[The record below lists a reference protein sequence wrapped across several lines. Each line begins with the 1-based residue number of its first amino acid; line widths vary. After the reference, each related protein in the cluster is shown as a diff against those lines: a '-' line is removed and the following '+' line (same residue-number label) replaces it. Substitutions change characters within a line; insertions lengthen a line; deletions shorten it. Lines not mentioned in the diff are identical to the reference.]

1 MSEQKLS
8 EAHRTK
14 EEEDEN
20 TGTNTEPSGDTAE
33 EPPEEDGEPGKDEEG
48 LQAVGSPPD
57 VLETVEETATQADLL
72 DDAVQLKEL
81 QIPQMAENIGNST
94 ATVKVVLV
102 PDGHV
107 MTVAFAIGLSIQEL
121 KCHLASELRVPV
133 EVLQISLDGR
143 VVEEQQSLM
152 ELGVRPHSSTRMEM
166 SSTDPSSH
174 PLCPLRPQEHDS
186 MRDVITVEVL
196 TDEGLFQEVVVEIE
210 RPRQQKAFLGG
221 YRHRLTGAEYH
232 HAAIQTLPKRRLD
245 RGVVTFSHDT
255 QTVQLKSQAQQ
266 CPVSVAT
273 QMTGISCYISC
284 MNDELVTP
292 RKYTTADEYHDRRL
306 RAVICLQSFT
316 RRWLAQQAVDRLKK
330 ERQRRLTWLQM
341 QERKRREE
349 KEEQLR
355 DRRQRWTNPE
365 RREDLNL
372 LYHALEKWRREE
384 EQQINSFLRGAERK
398 AALCLLL
405 EQETELIA
413 TIGRHH
419 ITFQNNNYDKIIQ
432 HLLDKAVAPHQ
443 WRAADGR
450 LIEMDNLHTIRA
462 RELRDLY
469 SNISLFTVS
478 QEQRSHILMTLK
490 HTVNEHKCLLTRDI
504 VDLID
509 REVDLMKRGVQTRNL
524 EGLRKRICTLFLQYI
539 KTQAFNPAVSK
550 LLKARKE
557 SCLSVIVCL
566 TLENEYHCVTRC
578 LSQVPQNP
586 SELNKDVLL
595 CRSCQRY
602 LRSTNFIA
610 FAKGLSTRCKDCTRL
625 DNIARPRNDFS
636 CYQSILRRL
645 IVAEQQL
652 SKESKIPF
660 LLKVEDIRYLIEVV
674 WLSQSALNASSD
686 LYNLMLVRWE
696 HQKDW
701 SPWNCILLSKEEASA
716 HFEVED
722 VNKAYEMTFIHK
734 VKHKHRLAQRYF
746 SQISIMAEY
755 LDSAA
760 PPAAALSNQL
770 LSKPITMA
778 THRLA
783 TDPSPDSAH

>member
-1 MSEQKLS
+1 MTRHFVVPDELRRKYKLKWDAESLKYLGIILTKDLTKLFNANYKPLSTKIKADLHRWNFIPFLNLNSRINTIKMNILPRLLYIFRTLPVEVDDSCFKEWDKLISRFIWQEKRPRIRYNSLQSRKEKGGMALPFLKKYFSASQLIPLLHWCNSNYKAKWKELEFNQKVS
-8 EAHRTK
+8 F
-14 EEEDEN
+14 
-20 TGTNTEPSGDTAE
+20 P
-33 EPPEEDGEPGKDEEG
+33 
-48 LQAVGSPPD
+48 LQAVIADKSLLKQLEECKNPWINLTWQEIVKSSEIQDMLKLFRWVAYDSDFSPNRTD
-57 VLETVEETATQADLL
+57 ETFQSWI
-72 DDAVQLKEL
+72 K
-81 QIPQMAENIGNST
+81 
-94 ATVKVVLV
+94 K
-102 PDGHV
+102 
-107 MTVAFAIGLSIQEL
+107 GLTTYLSF
-121 KCHLASELRVPV
+121 SEKHILH
-133 EVLQISLDGR
+133 IY
-143 VVEEQQSLM
+143 
-152 ELGVRPHSSTRMEM
+152 HSS
-166 SSTDPSSH
+166 ST
-174 PLCPLRPQEHDS
+174 Q
-186 MRDVITVEVL
+186 
-196 TDEGLFQEVVVEIE
+196 
-210 RPRQQKAFLGG
+210 
-221 YRHRLTGAEYH
+221 
-232 HAAIQTLPKRRLD
+232 
-245 RGVVTFSHDT
+245 
-255 QTVQLKSQAQQ
+255 
-266 CPVSVAT
+266 
-273 QMTGISCYISC
+273 
-284 MNDELVTP
+284 
-292 RKYTTADEYHDRRL
+292 
-306 RAVICLQSFT
+306 VICLQSFT

-550 LLKARKE
+550 LLK
-557 SCLSVIVCL
+557 
-566 TLENEYHCVTRC
+566 
-578 LSQVPQNP
+578 VPQNP